1 METFALA
8 RIMPALLVV
17 GGGIAAAKG
26 GLTVGTDIID
36 TVKAVMVRYELASA
50 TKLLESDFV
59 LSGRLP
65 GSSSRGALS
74 NYLRENMKGSFG
86 RDPGLDMWNTPYR
99 LRRVAG
105 GVAIV
110 SYGPNGQR
118 DECADANLDDEMRS
132 LAKRIDHARAT
143 EVGAEAE
150 GESAE
155 APPRDDD
162 ICALIGLG
170 SNVSDGGGGIP
181 GISSRDSPF
190 KPIAH

>member
-1 METFALA
+1 MEPFALA
-8 RIMPALLVV
+8 RILPALLVV
-17 GGGIAAAKG
+17 GGSVAAAKG
-26 GLTVGTDIID
+26 GATVGSDIID
-36 TVKAVMVRYELASA
+36 TVKAVMTRYELASA

-65 GSSSRGALS
+65 GSSSPDALS
-74 NYLRENMKGSFG
+74 IYLRDNMKGSFG

-105 GVAIV
+105 GVAVV

-118 DECADANLDDEMRS
+118 DECADANLDGEMRS
-132 LAKRIDHARAT
+132 LARRIDHARAA

-150 GESAE
+150 GAE
-155 APPRDDD
+155 AVAPPRDDD
-162 ICALIGLG
+162 ICALLGLG
-170 SNVSDGGGGIP
+170 SNTSAGGGGIP

-190 KPIAH
+190 KPIPH